1 MSNVSLQENIK
12 PLLPATFNENSYEF
26 DCANYNTHSSGLTCM
41 SYKSLKMLGG
51 KLTTKL
57 DSAENR
63 IIKTTP
69 PPAEPSEEV
78 LSPQH
83 IASLEKSVNNQSR
96 MVQLLTKSISQ
107 MNDASSNWFNTGG
120 GAVEEI
126 ITTTTE
132 STTTESTTT
141 ITTPQITTTD
151 YWGDQESEEEEF
163 GSGSGSGDYDFS
175 VESIVS
181 TPDCFDWD

>member
-1 MSNVSLQENIK
+1 
-12 PLLPATFNENSYEF
+12 
-26 DCANYNTHSSGLTCM
+26 M

-51 KLTTKL
+51 RLTTKL

-69 PPAEPSEEV
+69 PPAEPSEDV

-83 IASLEKSVNNQSR
+83 IASLEKSVNNLSR

-126 ITTTTE
+126 PTTTTE

-141 ITTPQITTTD
+141 ESTTTTIPQITTTD
-151 YWGDQESEEEEF
+151 DWDDQESEEEEF
-163 GSGSGSGDYDFS
+163 GSGSGSGDYMYDFS
-175 VESIVS
+175 VESIEYR
-181 TPDCFDWD
+181 PDCFDWD

>member
-1 MSNVSLQENIK
+1 
-12 PLLPATFNENSYEF
+12 
-26 DCANYNTHSSGLTCM
+26 M

-51 KLTTKL
+51 KLTTKP

-83 IASLEKSVNNQSR
+83 IASLEKSVNNLSR

-120 GAVEEI
+120 GGAVEEI
-126 ITTTTE
+126 TTTTTE

-151 YWGDQESEEEEF
+151 YWGDRK
-163 GSGSGSGDYDFS
+163 S
-175 VESIVS
+175 VV
-181 TPDCFDWD
+181 

>member
-1 MSNVSLQENIK
+1 
-12 PLLPATFNENSYEF
+12 
-26 DCANYNTHSSGLTCM
+26 M

-83 IASLEKSVNNQSR
+83 VASLEKSVYNLSR

-107 MNDASSNWFNTGG
+107 MNDASNNWFNTGG

-126 ITTTTE
+126 TTTTTE

-141 ITTPQITTTD
+141 TTPQITTTD
-151 YWGDQESEEEEF
+151 YWNDQESEEEEF
-163 GSGSGSGDYDFS
+163 GSGSGSGDYDYS
-175 VESIVS
+175 VESIVYK
-181 TPDCFDWD
+181 PDCFDWD

>member
-1 MSNVSLQENIK
+1 
-12 PLLPATFNENSYEF
+12 
-26 DCANYNTHSSGLTCM
+26 M

-51 KLTTKL
+51 RLTTKL

-69 PPAEPSEEV
+69 PPAEPSEDV

-83 IASLEKSVNNQSR
+83 IASLEKSVNNLSR

-107 MNDASSNWFNTGG
+107 MNDARSNWFNTGG

-126 ITTTTE
+126 PTTTTE

-141 ITTPQITTTD
+141 ITTSQITTTD

-175 VESIVS
+175 VESIEYR
-181 TPDCFDWD
+181 PDCFDLD

>member
-1 MSNVSLQENIK
+1 
-12 PLLPATFNENSYEF
+12 
-26 DCANYNTHSSGLTCM
+26 M

-51 KLTTKL
+51 KLTTRP

-83 IASLEKSVNNQSR
+83 IASLEKSVNNLSR

-107 MNDASSNWFNTGG
+107 MNHASNNWFNTGG

-126 ITTTTE
+126 TTTTTE

-141 ITTPQITTTD
+141 ITTPEITTAD

-175 VESIVS
+175 VESIVY

>member
-1 MSNVSLQENIK
+1 
-12 PLLPATFNENSYEF
+12 
-26 DCANYNTHSSGLTCM
+26 M

-51 KLTTKL
+51 KLTTRP

-83 IASLEKSVNNQSR
+83 IASLEKSVNNLSR

-107 MNDASSNWFNTGG
+107 MNHASNNWFNTGG

-126 ITTTTE
+126 TTTTTE
-132 STTTESTTT
+132 STTTESATTT
-141 ITTPQITTTD
+141 TAIPQITTTD
-151 YWGDQESEEEEF
+151 YWDDQESEGEEF

-175 VESIVS
+175 VESIEYR
-181 TPDCFDWD
+181 PDCFDWD